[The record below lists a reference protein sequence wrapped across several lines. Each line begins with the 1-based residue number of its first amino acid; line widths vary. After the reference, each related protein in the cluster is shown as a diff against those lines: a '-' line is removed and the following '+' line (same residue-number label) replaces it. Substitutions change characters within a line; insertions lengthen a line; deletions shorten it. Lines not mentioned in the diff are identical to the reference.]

1 MKWLVAGLAMVAGFL
16 VVAVS
21 PAEAAAGECEQPFE
35 VVNHRGAQNTRDE
48 NSIPAITL
56 AARRNQAV
64 ELDVRAT
71 SDGVL
76 VLMHDAKIDRA
87 TTGTG
92 FVADMTYDELQ
103 QWRIEEFGSIIPTLD
118 EALQAAAAAP
128 YPVDVYLDVKIGTE
142 EVLAKAAQSIRDHL
156 MTHRTLVT
164 SWTGKMN
171 DWEPDILQQWKPEA
185 DVVTVEDVVAEDVES
200 VGLYRRQLSHELVD
214 GVRASGIEVHSR
226 LVSGPQA
233 WDRATRFRIQ
243 GALTNQ
249 GVGLRDYCTGSIP
262 LT

>member
-1 MKWLVAGLAMVAGFL
+1 MKWLVAGVAMVASCL
-16 VVAVS
+16 VGVMS
-21 PAEAAAGECEQPFE
+21 PAEAAQGECEQPFE

-48 NSIPAITL
+48 NSIPAIRL
-56 AARRNQAV
+56 AARRGQAV

-92 FVADMTYDELQ
+92 FVADMTYAELQ
-103 QWRIEEFGSIIPTLD
+103 QWRIEDFGSIIPTLD
-118 EALQAAAAAP
+118 EALQAAAP
-128 YPVDVYLDVKIGTE
+128 YNVDVYLDVKIGTE
-142 EVLAKAAQSIRDHL
+142 EVLGKAARSIRDNS
-156 MTHRTLVT
+156 MAGRTLVT

-171 DWEPDILQQWKPEA
+171 DWEPDILQQWKPQD
-185 DVVTVEDVVAEDVES
+185 DVVTVEDVLAKQVES

-214 GVRASGIEVHSR
+214 GLRTQGIEVHSR
-226 LVSGPQA
+226 LVSGPTA
-233 WDRATRFRIQ
+233 WDRATQFRIQ

-249 GVGLRDYCTGSIP
+249 GVGLRDYCTPGS
-262 LT
+262 TA